1 MQFLFAQTIEISCT
15 HHNRLILDNITEK
28 FAEPTCNTY
37 FIINNGSET
46 LLALYIIKIL
56 NRVSL

>member
-1 MQFLFAQTIEISCT
+1 MQFLFAQTIEISCI
-15 HHNRLILDNITEK
+15 HHNRLTLDNITEK

-37 FIINNGSET
+37 FIINNGSEN
-46 LLALYIIKIL
+46 AFGVVIKIL